1 MAQDILF
8 TLGIEGDTEFLSQ
21 INKVI
26 NSVNSAFSTIKMPSL
41 PDMGSIAP
49 KIDLTNFNVAQASVG
64 ELEKAYEQLR
74 ADFVQGGDATL
85 LTQVNKQLQ
94 ALNRELSNTQEKAG
108 KKPFDIATASA
119 GELQK
124 ELSRL
129 QRTFVSGMDTRQIVA
144 VRDRLRETRI
154 EMGQINGQSFTQRLR
169 QAFTESLQDATNWQQ
184 RVLEIAGGNIIA
196 NLFENVGQ
204 GVINAGKY
212 AINSAG
218 QFESLRASLNVIAG
232 SDGLGG
238 VLFDQFQKLA
248 SKSPFNFD
256 DVGEQG
262 TKLLAMGIP
271 IADVTDRLSRI
282 GDVAA
287 GVGREKLPSI
297 VYAYGQIKS
306 QGKAMAGDLSQFI
319 NAGVPI
325 IEVLAETLKKP
336 QSEIKNLASTG
347 KISFKDIDTAL
358 LAMTNTG
365 GKFFQMMQTQSN
377 TFEGLWSS
385 MEDSFQLLAA
395 SIGQEMLPV
404 VKDIVIGITDAV
416 SAVTDFISGTKAID
430 NTNSVFASIAT
441 GIAKIAAIGA
451 GAVFS
456 TLGDILGIIADNALA
471 LSLIIGGLTIAFKAA
486 TIAAYAETAA
496 IAISNAVSTAAYTVG
511 ILLTNAIYFIESAY
525 IALSTATWSSVRA
538 AVAFWLASNPVGWIA
553 LGAAI
558 AGAGVAY
565 LVFSDSARE
574 ATQQEKYHAE
584 VVGGLIDKYESEKST
599 VDGLFNILNSSKG
612 RDKQIKDT
620 QAVIDKYGDLFPKM
634 NVEKDILGETETSV
648 KKKQESQAAA
658 AKQLI
663 EQYGEILPKYITEKS
678 LIGDSAEAEKTRA
691 EAREIIHKRR
701 LEQIS
706 EEYIRELQMATAKEL
721 IALEIEKSTSE
732 SLDKQARERGKLATI
747 QRGLDRMLNDQ
758 TRADFKERKDLLEA
772 KEKEL
777 QNNKTKIVQD
787 AFDRIKKIDSGG
799 AFDEKAWEKNSQAAA
814 TSVQYAVGSI
824 KDLQEKLKVA
834 KETMESVSPSSNAF
848 LKAAANAKQL
858 EDKIK
863 NINEGVK
870 LLGISPDSLAGLQA
884 RLSII
889 QQSINETSPNTSG
902 FDALIT
908 KSVEYNDK
916 IKAIQDRIKVI
927 SLAPGSMEFLNFQ
940 VSKVTEQ
947 LNKQPSGS
955 GLIPGL
961 IAQSKELA
969 DKIRDLKIEYGLE
982 PPRNS
987 LSGINNSISELQ
999 KKLSETTDNALL
1011 KSITKDIVAL
1021 EKSARIAS
1029 GQLAIMKAVA
1039 EGKATE
1045 STGIIRAN
1053 PIDYAKY
1060 VQDLGS
1066 VIRKAQELR
1075 KEIATL
1081 ESSTALS
1088 VNQLLSL
1095 EGKKAALSEMEKTL
1109 PSGYENVN
1117 TAGTDINVPTDV
1129 NSSVFAP
1136 SIQPIGIDKIK
1147 EDLAAAST
1155 AYADFF
1161 GLTTAQS
1168 QEFATTMVGLFD
1180 QIKGAIESGISQGI
1194 GNAAFAFGEGIGN
1207 MIMGMGS
1214 FQDAV
1219 SSSLFALGQAFL
1231 VEIPKAIGMFLIQT
1245 AVGMMVSSL
1254 GTMLPAALPVLLI
1267 GLGLVGGSGI
1277 ASGILGG
1284 LQKKRQKE
1292 QEGKKEIPNVNQAF
1306 GGSSS
1311 TGANEGPALGMSAQS
1326 ADKPVLTNVI
1336 NITMPV
1342 VGVDGIILST
1352 LQSQQ
1357 IIQQQL
1363 K

>member
-41 PDMGSIAP
+41 PDIGSITP

-64 ELEKAYEQLR
+64 ELEKAYDQLR
-74 ADFVQGGDATL
+74 ADFVQGGDTTL
-85 LTQVNKQLQ
+85 LTQVNRQLQ

-154 EMGQINGQSFTQRLR
+154 EMGQISGQSFTQRLR

-196 NLFENVGQ
+196 NLFEKVGQ

-238 VLFDQFQKLA
+238 MLFDQFQKLA

-358 LAMTNTG
+358 LAMTNSG

-395 SIGQEMLPV
+395 SIGQEMLPI
-404 VKDIVIGITDAV
+404 VKNIVIGITDAV
-416 SAVTDFISGTKAID
+416 SAVTDFISGTKAIE
-430 NTNSVFASIAT
+430 NKQLQEVLTAMKAIAGMSFDAISDT
-441 GIAKIAAIGA
+441 FSAMAKNI
-451 GAVFS
+451 
-456 TLGDILGIIADNALA
+456 
-471 LSLIIGGLTIAFKAA
+471 GLTVIAFAGLTVAINAA
-486 TIAAYAETAA
+486 TIAEQINIGVMSAGNVLRS
-496 IAISNAVSTAAYTVG
+496 IRQF
-511 ILLTNAIYFIESAY
+511 LLNQ
-525 IALSTATWSSVRA
+525 
-538 AVAFWLASNPVGWIA
+538 
-553 LGAAI
+553 GAAI
-558 AGAGVAY
+558 ALLGIGAYIRETIAMFASNAAITTQIALRTILNLVTGNWVTILVASAGVLMAAY
-565 LVFSDSARE
+565 A
-574 ATQQEKYHAE
+574 AYQIYNN
-584 VVGGLIDKYESEKST
+584 ESEKDAAFSKDVIDAKQQLSSEYIKERT
-599 VDGLFNILNSSKG
+599 QLDGLFGVLNNEKSSREDQVKAA
-612 RDKQIKDT
+612 K
-620 QAVIDKYGDLFPKM
+620 AVITNYKDL
-634 NVEKDILGETETSV
+634 
-648 KKKQESQAAA
+648 
-658 AKQLI
+658 
-663 EQYGEILPKYITEKS
+663 LPKYVDEEMLLRKGSAAIADRNVILEELRRKTLETIASNVKAQAMEGITTQLVK
-678 LIGDSAEAEKTRA
+678 
-691 EAREIIHKRR
+691 
-701 LEQIS
+701 LEQAQQIFLDFVASGDRSKLEKLNKASELGLIS
-706 EEYIRELQMATAKEL
+706 DRLVTAMQSTMFSDKSVSEAIFEESENNIKKLKNSANELNSTWGSTINNLLRDTKGVDFTSGFNLGAVSNGAADAKKSVDILQGSMEALKQQLKDLEDAQAKTTVAGSSGYLQLQDKINGVKEKIKEVELL
-721 IALEIEKSTSE
+721 IA
-732 SLDKQARERGKLATI
+732 
-747 QRGLDRMLNDQ
+747 QRGLGRESLSLLN
-758 TRADFKERKDLLEA
+758 LEL
-772 KEKEL
+772 KQVRDNL
-777 QNNKTKIVQD
+777 
-787 AFDRIKKIDSGG
+787 
-799 AFDEKAWEKNSQAAA
+799 EKASPNSDIFQK
-814 TSVQYAVGSI
+814 SAV
-824 KDLQEKLKVA
+824 
-834 KETMESVSPSSNAF
+834 
-848 LKAAANAKQL
+848 AANEL
-858 EDKIK
+858 E
-863 NINEGVK
+863 
-870 LLGISPDSLAGLQA
+870 L
-884 RLSII
+884 
-889 QQSINETSPNTSG
+889 
-902 FDALIT
+902 
-908 KSVEYNDK
+908 K
-916 IKAIQDRIKVI
+916 IKAIQDRIKLV
-927 SLAPGSMEFLNFQ
+927 SLTPGSMEFLNFQ

-961 IAQSKELA
+961 IAQSKELT

-999 KKLSETTDNALL
+999 KKLSETTDNVLL
-1011 KSITKDIVAL
+1011 KSITKDVVAL
-1021 EKSARIAS
+1021 EKSARQAS

-1053 PIDYAKY
+1053 PVDYAKY
-1060 VQDLGS
+1060 VQDLGA

-1075 KEIATL
+1075 KEIDKL
-1081 ESSTALS
+1081 EASTSLT
-1088 VNQLLSL
+1088 VDQLLSL
-1095 EGKKAALSEMEKTL
+1095 EGKKAALAEMEKTL
-1109 PSGYENVN
+1109 PSGYQNVN
-1117 TAGTDINVPTDV
+1117 TVPTDLQLPTAV
-1129 NSSVFAP
+1129 STVFAS
-1136 SIQPIGIDKIK
+1136 SIAPATEGIDSFK
-1147 EDLAAAST
+1147 ESVRSAST
-1155 AYADFF
+1155 EYASFL
-1161 GLTTAQS
+1161 GLSGAQT
-1168 QEFATTMVGLFD
+1168 EVFAKNIVTMFD
-1180 QIKGAIESGISQGI
+1180 QIQSAIENGMSQGI

-1214 FQDAV
+1214 FEDAV
-1219 SSSLFALGQAFL
+1219 TASLFALSQAFL
-1231 VEIPKAIGMFLIQT
+1231 VEIPKAIGMIMIQS
-1245 AVGMMVSSL
+1245 AVGMMIESAGL
-1254 GTMLPAALPVLLI
+1254 FLPAALPLLLAGI
-1267 GLGLVGGSGI
+1267 ALVGGSGV

-1306 GGSSS
+1306 GGST
-1311 TGANEGPALGMSAQS
+1311 TGGKDSAALGMSSQS